1 MAKNRLLTQA
11 EMNDLFHI
19 RLTALETVLCETL
32 QGFASD
38 LENIGINE
46 VDNDMTAEEKANV
59 KAELRQIRKKYKVK

>member
-19 RLTALETVLCETL
+19 RLTALETVLCETMN
-32 QGFASD
+32 GFASD
-38 LENIGINE
+38 LEGIGINE
-46 VDNDMTAEEKANV
+46 VDNDMTAEEKVNV

>member
-1 MAKNRLLTQA
+1 MGKNRLLTQA

-32 QGFASD
+32 KGFGKD

-46 VDNDMTAEEKANV
+46 VDNDMTAAEKQNV
-59 KAELRQIRKKYKVK
+59 KAELKQIRKKYREI